1 MKIKMVSYTESERD
15 IRHIRDT
22 VFGQEQKIPRELDWD
37 GNDRDCL
44 HVVATDNEGNTIGTG
59 RIQPDGKIGRLAVLK
74 QWRSR
79 GVGARMLEALV
90 ESARCRGLEKVY
102 LHAQAHAVPYY
113 EKSGFEKEGDEF
125 IEVGIRH
132 VNMMRHTQAT
142 PEREA

>member
-1 MKIKMVSYTESERD
+1 MKIKVVSYAVSERD
-15 IRHIRDT
+15 FRHIRDT
-22 VFGQEQKIPRELDWD
+22 VPGHEQQIPRELDWD

-44 HVVATDNEGNTIGTG
+44 HVVATDKEGTTIGTG
-59 RIQPDGKIGRLAVLK
+59 RIQADGKIGRLAVLK
-74 QWRSR
+74 HWRSR

-90 ESARCRGLEKVY
+90 ESARSRGLEKVY

-132 VNMMRHTQAT
+132 VNMMRRTQAT